1 MPAILIIDD
10 NEEIRT
16 LWTEVLEEEGHEVV
30 QAESGVVGIK
40 IARARALDVIVTD
53 IMMPDKDGLETIMEI
68 QSHNPTAKIIAVSGG
83 GSMLKESFLPVAGA
97 LGAVIGI
104 AVATLNNPS
113 ARNINFFIPIAD
125 ALKSVS
131 VKLAAGA

>member
-16 LWTEVLEEEGHEVV
+16 LWTEVLEEEGHEVI
-30 QAESGVVGIK
+30 QAESGVVGVK
-40 IARARALDVIVTD
+40 IARARKLDVIVTD

-83 GSMLKESFLPVAGA
+83 GSMLKLSL
-97 LGAVIGI
+97 IHI
-104 AVATLNNPS
+104 
-113 ARNINFFIPIAD
+113 
-125 ALKSVS
+125 
-131 VKLAAGA
+131 

>member
-16 LWTEVLEEEGHEVV
+16 LWTEVLEEKGHEVI
-30 QAESGVVGIK
+30 QAESGVVGVK
-40 IARARALDVIVTD
+40 IARARKLDVIVTD

-68 QSHNPTAKIIAVSGG
+68 QYHTPTAKIIAVSGG

-97 LGAVIGI
+97 LGAVITLQKPVDI
-104 AVATLNNPS
+104 NEFCAAVST
-113 ARNINFFIPIAD
+113 
-125 ALKSVS
+125 V
-131 VKLAAGA
+131 AAA